1 MDIFGGFERLLVDS
15 GVILER
21 IAQPELYFWYKEGPP
36 GGPRGPP
43 GGPRDR
49 PRGPPGGCE
58 VDILGLLGAF

>member
-43 GGPRDR
+43 GG
-49 PRGPPGGCE
+49 CE